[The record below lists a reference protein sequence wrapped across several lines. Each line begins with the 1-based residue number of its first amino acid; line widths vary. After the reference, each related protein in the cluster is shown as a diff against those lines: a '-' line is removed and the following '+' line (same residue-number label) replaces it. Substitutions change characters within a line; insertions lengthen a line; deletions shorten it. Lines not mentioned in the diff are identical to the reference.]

1 MEGKEDKESGLPTYW
16 WSVPQTSDLVAENVV
31 RGAPWWLGFAG
42 LWQRLR
48 AETQGNQRQWAIRGE
63 QEGLRTMV
71 SDESVMPAGPEATLV
86 RACHEAW
93 RRRLGEL
100 NEQASSAGT
109 SRERLFEREYERTRI
124 SFARCKNA
132 AMLRQ
137 TLTDFW
143 SRSGTQPALQQ
154 GWGELLPLL
163 SHRWQEARDL
173 ALLALASY
181 RGRETGE
188 TTKA

>member
-1 MEGKEDKESGLPTYW
+1 
-16 WSVPQTSDLVAENVV
+16 VPQTPDLVAENAV
-31 RGAPWWLGFAG
+31 RGAPWWRGFSD

-48 AETQGNQRQWAIRGE
+48 SEAQGEQRQWALRDE
-63 QEGLRTMV
+63 REGLHAMVNDARTMGQ
-71 SDESVMPAGPEATLV
+71 GPEATLV
-86 RACHEAW
+86 RAVQEAW

-100 NEQASSAGT
+100 NEQAQQSGT
-109 SRERLFEREYERTRI
+109 SRERLFEREYERVRI

-143 SRSGTQPALQQ
+143 ARAGAQPALQD
-154 GWGELLPLL
+154 GWAQLLPLL
-163 SHRWQEARDL
+163 AGRWQEARDL

-181 RGRETGE
+181 RGQGASQRDE
-188 TTKA
+188 AAS